1 MAQLKTTFGGVDILR
16 FLAAAV
22 VMFHHYGFWVWAFPD
37 SISARATGGIPP
49 HSENGLCSLRLG
61 RRAGVPD
68 RGRAPYPAAARP
80 HPVPLS
86 IEGRLT
92 RLPIA
97 PVWNCLHSA

>member
-16 FLAAAV
+16 ILAAAV
-22 VMFHHYGFWVWAFPD
+22 VMFHHYGFWVWTFPD
-37 SISARATGGIPP
+37 GISARTTGGVPP
-49 HSENGLCSLRLG
+49 RPEDGLCWLRLG

-68 RGRAPYPAAARP
+68 RDRVPYPAAALP
-80 HPVPLS
+80 HPVPLW

-92 RLPIA
+92 RLPVA